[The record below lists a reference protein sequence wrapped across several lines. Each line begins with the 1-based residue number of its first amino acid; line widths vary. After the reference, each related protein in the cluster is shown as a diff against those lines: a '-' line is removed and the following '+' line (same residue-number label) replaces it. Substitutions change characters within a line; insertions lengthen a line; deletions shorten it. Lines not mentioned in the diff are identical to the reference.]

1 MIDAAGCSDALRDAK
16 AAIASGRFAAS
27 NARTARTIRIQ
38 RRSRSD
44 RKALAGLIEGVD
56 LRSALSTEQPLP
68 RRWWQEMQG
77 RHYRCACGAIL
88 TTRLSTA
95 WDWPLVFAGAM
106 GVGFGL
112 NFVDLTA
119 LESGFAAATLAAVIG
134 WLDRFLFGQPQRA
147 PVGRFLSG

>member
-1 MIDAAGCSDALRDAK
+1 MAISLPSWKPGSGARADDARGTSLWSWMLGD
-16 AAIASGRFAAS
+16 
-27 NARTARTIRIQ
+27 
-38 RRSRSD
+38 
-44 RKALAGLIEGVD
+44 
-56 LRSALSTEQPLP
+56 TEHRCPRCVQPLP

-147 PVGRFLSG
+147 PVGRSLSG